1 MRAVKPGLGMTVSG
15 ARPCTG
21 FFRIQAPALTGVCH
35 RKPGQ
40 RQTPGAEPWLINRA
54 DREG

>member
-21 FFRIQAPALTGVCH
+21 FSRIQAPALTGVCH

-40 RQTPGAEPWLINRA
+40 RQTPDAEPWLINRA
-54 DREG
+54 DRES